1 MVVMV
6 ATNLPTMS
14 LSLPLTGLAS
24 GIAFLSFFPLARTI
38 HGNRAI
44 AGNAA
49 WIVLICALSV
59 QIPLELAMPLAV
71 VAAIILLL
79 KLADIGPPANWSWFW
94 VLMPFAV
101 LALWWSVITP
111 MIGWD
116 KKQAEKKMKRDEE
129 EAQATKKKN
138 RGF

>member
-1 MVVMV
+1 MVV
-6 ATNLPTMS
+6 TNLPTMS
-14 LSLPLTGLAS
+14 LSLPLTGLAG
-24 GIAFLSFFPLARTI
+24 GIAFLRPFPLARTF
-38 HGNRAI
+38 HVNRAI

-116 KKQAEKKMKRDEE
+116 KKQAEKKMKRDQQ
-129 EAQATKKKN
+129 EAQAAKKKN

>member
-1 MVVMV
+1 MD
-6 ATNLPTMS
+6 ATHATYCEGAA
-14 LSLPLTGLAS
+14 LTA
-24 GIAFLSFFPLARTI
+24 
-38 HGNRAI
+38 NRASRRVVGYAE
-44 AGNAA
+44 AGKASYF
-49 WIVLICALSV
+49 VLICRLSAET
-59 QIPLELAMPLAV
+59 PLEPAMPLAV
-71 VAAIILLL
+71 VAFIILLL
-79 KLADIGPPANWSWFW
+79 KVAEIGPPANWSWFW

-116 KKQAEKKMKRDEE
+116 KKQAEKKMKRDQE

>member
-1 MVVMV
+1 
-6 ATNLPTMS
+6 
-14 LSLPLTGLAS
+14 
-24 GIAFLSFFPLARTI
+24 
-38 HGNRAI
+38 
-44 AGNAA
+44 
-49 WIVLICALSV
+49 
-59 QIPLELAMPLAV
+59 MPLAV
-71 VAAIILLL
+71 VAFIILLL
-79 KLADIGPPANWSWFW
+79 KITEIGPPANWPWFW

-116 KKQAEKKMKRDEE
+116 KKQAEKKMKRDQE